1 MKVFLIFFFQTRKTS
16 IHAGFQGFS
25 LKFIKKSSKSFFN
38 VIMKNGRYCSHAVM
52 WWLKE
57 AAIDRDVQVL
67 FVRETNVGR
76 IMEIMAEKIAARG

>member
-1 MKVFLIFFFQTRKTS
+1 
-16 IHAGFQGFS
+16 
-25 LKFIKKSSKSFFN
+25 
-38 VIMKNGRYCSHAVM
+38 MKNGRYCSHAVM